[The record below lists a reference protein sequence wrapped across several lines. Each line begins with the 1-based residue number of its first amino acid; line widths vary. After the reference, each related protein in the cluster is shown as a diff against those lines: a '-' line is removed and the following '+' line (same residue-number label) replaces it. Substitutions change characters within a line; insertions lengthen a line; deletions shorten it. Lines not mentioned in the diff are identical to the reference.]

1 MKALELLNELGN
13 SFVAFDVTYCDDEF
27 CEIIAESI
35 GLVVYLSRGL
45 SSRLKNENVF
55 IEFAVHGMYNITGT
69 GNSIKI
75 FSTVKKILE
84 TTLTKFIK
92 TSDNF
97 VEFGAEKKEPSRIK
111 LYDRIAPIV
120 GNILGNNWNY
130 VSDNSYGNSLKVYRW
145 ERKSKQL
152 NEKPVQS
159 TWISDLTYNR
169 PNRLLVMKLSN
180 GRSFAIENVSRY
192 LFDRW
197 FKTPSKGSF
206 FHNNIKHR
214 YKIVRIK

>member
-13 SFVAFDVTYCDDEF
+13 STVEFDVTHCDDEY

-35 GLVVYLSRGL
+35 GLVVYLTRGL
-45 SSRLKNENVF
+45 SSRIENENVF

-69 GNSIKI
+69 GNSIKV
-75 FSTVKKILE
+75 FSTVKQILE
-84 TTLTKFIK
+84 STLNKFIK
-92 TSDNF
+92 KSDNF
-97 VEFGAEKKEPSRIK
+97 VEFGAEKQEPSRIK
-111 LYDRIAPIV
+111 LYDRLAPIV
-120 GNILGNNWNY
+120 GNILGNNWKY

-145 ERKSKQL
+145 ERQSTKL
-152 NEKPVQS
+152 NEKSVQS

-169 PNRLLVMKLSN
+169 PNRLLVMRLSN
-180 GRSFAIENVSRY
+180 GRSFAIENVSRA

-197 FKTPSKGSF
+197 NRTPSKGSF
-206 FHNNIKHR
+206 FHTNIKDR